1 MKSINIIKLILVTL
15 IFFNFTTISFSE
27 SSPRIAVMD
36 VTSTAY
42 GYTWK
47 YDSNISKFAT
57 QLIIDALNKTNYF
70 RVFEKTK
77 MDSILQ
83 KKKSQYY
90 CNLFDPSNATKLGKL
105 IGVDL
110 VVIAK
115 VCSVRFIPSYL
126 LNFPQEKKCRVDMII
141 KIIDVNK
148 GKIIYSTIQSEVS
161 PQYSYEKT
169 RAILSL
175 VNIIGDRV
183 ISDFVD
189 KLDKKEIKISSFC
202 LKGYILKVVSA
213 SSGGITQVYINLG
226 ESSGIQV
233 GDGIRIYREGEA
245 ILDPK
250 TNEILD
256 RELDLIAQARIKTVR
271 DKLSIA
277 LVTTKFRNIPIQQL
291 DIVEVVR

>member
-15 IFFNFTTISFSE
+15 IFFNFATISFSE

-36 VTSTAY
+36 ITSTAY

-90 CNLFDPSNATKLGKL
+90 CNLFDPSNATRLGKL

-189 KLDKKEIKISSFC
+189 KLDKKEIKISSFY

-226 ESSGIQV
+226 ANSGIKV
-233 GDGIRIYREGEA
+233 GEEIRIYREGEV

-256 RELDLIAQARIKTVR
+256 RELDLIAQAKVMKVK

-277 LVTTKFRNIPIQQL
+277 MVTTKFRNIPIQQL
-291 DIVEVVR
+291 DIVEVMR